1 MATRAMVLRRNGAS
15 YECYYRHCDGY
26 PTGLGAQLIEAL
38 RSPFCKTWQDIVKQC
53 ELQPE
58 NKVVRK
64 PEDAFLK
71 LQGDLEYIYV
81 VSENPASLTIYRTTN
96 PRSLPAFAFKIWS
109 SYAKYFPAPHDV
121 MKTMAEIQL
130 IAHITLQALENYHC
144 NGGFSEW
151 QKIGREENSGRKC
164 VR

>member
-1 MATRAMVLRRNGAS
+1 MTTRAMVLRRNGAS

-58 NKVVRK
+58 NKFVRK

-130 IAHITLQALENYHC
+130 IAHITLQALENYHTVMEDLH
-144 NGGFSEW
+144 G
-151 QKIGREENSGRKC
+151 KK
-164 VR
+164 